1 MKIIAGVIII
11 LMVLIG
17 GYVLLPSAPI
27 PSEKAEKESI
37 AAIGNMNVRRF
48 AHTSTLLP
56 NGKVLIA
63 GGQDGRALATTEI
76 FNTATN
82 SFTSAASMNAAR
94 SAHTATLLPN
104 GKALIAGGY
113 DGTYLSSAEIYDPQ
127 SGKFTGTSNM
137 TIARSGHEAIL
148 LNTGK
153 VLLVGGVGVG
163 WSFLSS
169 AEIFDPDS
177 GTFTPTGSMTTAR
190 ESHTA
195 TLLNNGKVLV
205 TGGHKGRR
213 AAITIYSSAEVYDP
227 STGKFLPTGAMS
239 MRRHKH
245 DAVILSDGRVLVV
258 GGADERDRDGAY
270 ASAEIYD
277 PHSGQ
282 FTPAADMNLQRYKH
296 RSTTIL
302 LPMGKVLV
310 VGGSHTAELYD
321 PASNQF
327 VIVNGSMGSD
337 RLFSAATLLQ
347 NGRVL
352 ITGGYDESM
361 ATSSMAW
368 LYK

>member
-1 MKIIAGVIII
+1 MKITAGVSIM
-11 LMVLIG
+11 LSVLIG
-17 GYVLLPSAPI
+17 GYALP
-27 PSEKAEKESI
+27 PSEPTLSDKVEKGSI
-37 AAIGNMNVRRF
+37 AAIGNMNFRRF

-56 NGKVLIA
+56 NGKVLVA
-63 GGQDGRALATTEI
+63 GGQDGGALATTEI
-76 FNTATN
+76 FDPVTN
-82 SFTSAASMNAAR
+82 RFASTGTMGSARAG
-94 SAHTATLLPN
+94 HTATLLPD
-104 GKALIAGGY
+104 GKVLIAGGY
-113 DGTYLSSAEIYDPQ
+113 DATYLSSAEIYDPK
-127 SGKFTGTSNM
+127 SREFTATSHM
-137 TIARSGHEAIL
+137 SIARSGHEAIL

-153 VLLVGGVGVG
+153 VLLVGGVGIG

-169 AEIFDPDS
+169 AEIYDPET

-195 TLLNNGKVLV
+195 TLLSNGRVFV

-227 STGKFLPTGAMS
+227 SSGTFLPTGNMS
-239 MRRHKH
+239 VRRHKH
-245 DAVILSDGRVLVV
+245 DAALLSDGRVLVV

-270 ASAEIYD
+270 TSAEIYD
-277 PHSGQ
+277 PNNGQ
-282 FTPAADMNLQRYKH
+282 FTPAANMNARRYKH

-302 LPMGKVLV
+302 LPTGQVLV
-310 VGGSHTAELYD
+310 VGGSYTAELYD

-327 VIVNGSMGSD
+327 VKVNGSMGSD

-361 ATSSMAW
+361 TTSSRAW
-368 LYK
+368 LYQ